1 MPRKRRQAKEQ
12 FNLRINELIADIKN
26 NVAREFDDYMETT
39 LAQVKDT
46 ISPVDRF
53 CRAEQ
58 DALDQANQ
66 ELIALTK
73 QLEQFQ
79 RSISTEQ

>member
-1 MPRKRRQAKEQ
+1 M
-12 FNLRINELIADIKN
+12 IADIKS

-58 DALDQANQ
+58 DELEQANQ
-66 ELIALTK
+66 ALAGLTK